1 MADYV
6 TSLGIVL
13 LLLKQMET
21 TVLGLRHLR
30 EHVTAEISAD
40 MLDAAIAEGEVR
52 IADAK
57 RRLIP
62 PDVALIPDVHFWA

>member
-13 LLLKQMET
+13 LLLRQMET

-30 EHVTAEISAD
+30 EYVTAEASAEL
-40 MLDAAIAEGEVR
+40 LDAAIAEGEVR
-52 IADAK
+52 IADVK
-57 RRLIP
+57 RKLAPRAANSTDL
-62 PDVALIPDVHFWA
+62 HTR